1 MSADSAHKEMKKY
14 TTVIF
19 DLFDTI
25 VDFNFSRLPT
35 VDIKGVR
42 SRTTSREVYSVFAG
56 YYPAIS
62 FAEFYPYFIE
72 SYHQFQEMKHV
83 EWREYPNRD
92 RFKLMLRNMDIPDD
106 PNAETAADEMVRAH
120 MEGLA
125 SAVEFPEENE
135 NALDDVSKKGY
146 RMAIISNFDYAPTA
160 YSLIDKFRI
169 GRFFEQI
176 IISEEVGWRKPKPI
190 IFRRAMELMSIKPEE
205 ALFVGDNFRADICGA
220 KGVGMDAAW
229 LNNKHQAAENLSP
242 EPDYIIPELSDIG
255 PILPS
260 LK

>member
-1 MSADSAHKEMKKY
+1 MKRY

-25 VDFNFSRLPT
+25 FDFNFSRLPSI
-35 VDIKGVR
+35 DLKGVR
-42 SRTTSREVYSVFAG
+42 SRTTSHEVYSVFAG

-72 SYHQFQEMKHV
+72 SYRQFQDMKQV

-92 RFKLMLRNMDIPDD
+92 RFKLMMRNMDIPGDS
-106 PNAETAADEMVRAH
+106 NTEAAADEMVRAH

-135 NALDDVSKKGY
+135 KALDDVEKKGY
-146 RMAIISNFDYAPTA
+146 RMAIISNFDYAPAA
-160 YSLIDKFRI
+160 YALIEKFRI
-169 GRFFEQI
+169 GRFFEKI
-176 IISEEVGWRKPKPI
+176 IISEEVGWRKPKPV
-190 IFRRAMELMSIKPEE
+190 IFRRAMEFLSIKPEE
-205 ALFVGDNFRADICGA
+205 AIFVGDNFRADICGA
-220 KGVGMDAAW
+220 KDVGMDAVW
-229 LNNKHQAAENLSP
+229 LNNKNEAVGNLNP
-242 EPDYIIPELSDIG
+242 EPDYIIPAFPDIAA
-255 PILPS
+255 ILPA

>member
-1 MSADSAHKEMKKY
+1 MKRY

-25 VDFNFSRLPT
+25 VDFNFSRLPSI
-35 VDIKGVR
+35 DLNGVR
-42 SRTTSREVYSVFAG
+42 SRTTSHEVYSVFAG
-56 YYPAIS
+56 YYPAVS
-62 FAEFYPYFIE
+62 FAEFYHHFIE
-72 SYHQFQEMKHV
+72 SYHQFQDMKQA

-92 RFKLMLRNMDIPDD
+92 RFKLMLGNMNIPDD
-106 PNAETAADEMVRAH
+106 PKAETAADEMVLTH
-120 MEGLA
+120 MEGL
-125 SAVEFPEENE
+125 SRAVEFPDENE
-135 NALDDVSKKGY
+135 KALDDVREKGY
-146 RMAIISNFDYAPTA
+146 RMAIISNFDYAPAA
-160 YSLIDKFRI
+160 YALIEKFRI
-169 GRFFEQI
+169 GRFFEKI

-190 IFRRAMELMSIKPEE
+190 IFWRAMELLKIMPEE

-229 LNNKHQAAENLSP
+229 LNNKHQAPENLSP
-242 EPDYIIPELSDIG
+242 EPDYIIPELPDIG